1 MLYIEG
7 CEDLGIELLEEFG
20 FVDIVL
26 GCLMRK
32 GVFVNVDL
40 LVFVS
45 FYVLIGC
52 GDLLYF

>member
-1 MLYIEG
+1 MYIEG